1 MKSHRLARVSEVVR
15 ETAANAILFEIK
27 DPRVKNVTVT
37 RAEVSADLQHAKV
50 FVSVMGSEKEQQL
63 TMHGLRSAAGF
74 VQTKVAERLTTRFV
88 PHITFVVDEGVK
100 KSIEI
105 ARLIREAR
113 EQDAAAHPAAEIA
126 GEEGEDADA
135 EDNEEPEHPRAPEQ
149 PGPADGPANRPD

>member
-1 MKSHRLARVSEVVR
+1 
-15 ETAANAILFEIK
+15 
-27 DPRVKNVTVT
+27 
-37 RAEVSADLQHAKV
+37 
-50 FVSVMGSEKEQQL
+50 
-63 TMHGLRSAAGF
+63 MHGLRSAAGF